1 MTETGSIRHLTELQI
16 YELAAGE
23 TLDTAATGHAA
34 ACASCGAS
42 VEDTRRLL
50 VTIGSL
56 DTGLAP
62 PSRAELEL
70 MRRIRADRS
79 TRRPAWFRTLA
90 GVAAAL
96 VCFAAGAVSHGLW
109 TSTPNRPG
117 SPAPDAPTGALAI
130 QRAGTEYVAAI
141 ASLANAA
148 DGVSGEDLRTGR
160 EVAFAAMSGAA
171 YELRRLGDSDL
182 DPETSEIRRLVE
194 DAWRRASE
202 GGAP

>member
-1 MTETGSIRHLTELQI
+1 
-16 YELAAGE
+16 
-23 TLDTAATGHAA
+23 
-34 ACASCGAS
+34 
-42 VEDTRRLL
+42 
-50 VTIGSL
+50 
-56 DTGLAP
+56 
-62 PSRAELEL
+62 
-70 MRRIRADRS
+70 
-79 TRRPAWFRTLA
+79 
-90 GVAAAL
+90 VAAAL

-117 SPAPDAPTGALAI
+117 SPAHDTPTGALAI

-148 DGVSGEDLRTGR
+148 DRVSGEDLRTGR

>member
-1 MTETGSIRHLTELQI
+1 MTETGSISHLTELQI

-23 TLDTAATGHAA
+23 TLETAAAGHAA

-42 VEDTRRLL
+42 VEETRRLL
-50 VTIGSL
+50 ATIGSL
-56 DTGLAP
+56 DTSLAP
-62 PSRAELEL
+62 PSRTELEL
-70 MRRIRADRS
+70 MRRIRADRG
-79 TRRPAWFRTLA
+79 TRRARFRILA
-90 GVAAAL
+90 GVAAAM

-109 TSTPNRPG
+109 TSAWNRPG
-117 SPAPDAPTGALAI
+117 SPVPDAPTGALAI

-141 ASLANAA
+141 ASLADEA
-148 DGVSGEDLRTGR
+148 DGVSGADLRTGR

-194 DAWRRASE
+194 DAWRRTAE
-202 GGAP
+202 GDAP

>member
-1 MTETGSIRHLTELQI
+1 MTDTESIRHLTELQV

-23 TLDTAATGHAA
+23 TFDTAAAGHAA
-34 ACASCGAS
+34 RCVSCGES
-42 VEDTRRLL
+42 VEETRRLL
-50 VTIGSL
+50 ATIGSL

-62 PSRAELEL
+62 PSRAEMEL
-70 MRRIRADRS
+70 MRRIRADRGI
-79 TRRPAWFRTLA
+79 RRSARFRTVA
-90 GVAAAL
+90 GVAAAM

-109 TSTPNRPG
+109 TSARNRPV
-117 SPAPDAPTGALAI
+117 SPVPGAPTPALAI

-141 ASLANAA
+141 ASLANEA

-182 DPETSEIRRLVE
+182 DPETSEIGRLVE
-194 DAWRRASE
+194 DAWRRAAE